1 MNSANRLTTTMGADT
16 LVSESNR
23 HGTMVIRR
31 ALTDDAH
38 GVAVVHVSSWQ
49 HAYRGI
55 VPQAHL
61 DQLSIA
67 DREKRWVEI
76 FDRSDSETLVAD
88 AGDCIVG
95 FVSYGK
101 SRRERAERDEGEIYA
116 LYVSSSYW
124 STGVGRLLWEAA
136 LARLRELRCVRAI
149 VWVLAANDRAIQ
161 FYERVGFSLC
171 KGSETTV
178 EIGGE
183 RLPEVRYD
191 IAIA

>member
-1 MNSANRLTTTMGADT
+1 MEC
-16 LVSESNR
+16 VSESNR

-31 ALTDDAH
+31 TLTGDAH

-76 FDRSDSETLVAD
+76 FDRGDSETLVAD

-101 SRRERAERDEGEIYA
+101 SRREHAERDEGEIYA
-116 LYVSSSYW
+116 LYVSAPYW
-124 STGVGRLLWEAA
+124 STGVGRSLWEAA
-136 LARLRELRCVRAI
+136 LARLRELRYVRAI
-149 VWVLAANDRAIQ
+149 VWVLAANDRAIR
-161 FYERVGFSLC
+161 FYERVGFTLC

-191 IAIA
+191 IAIG